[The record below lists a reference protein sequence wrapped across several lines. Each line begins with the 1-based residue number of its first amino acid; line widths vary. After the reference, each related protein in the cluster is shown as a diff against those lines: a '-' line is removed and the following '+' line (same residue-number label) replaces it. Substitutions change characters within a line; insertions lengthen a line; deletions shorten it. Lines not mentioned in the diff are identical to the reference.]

1 MKKIFTIIAAVIL
14 STTLWAQ
21 APQKMSYQ
29 AVIRDGSSYLVTNH
43 LVSMRISILL
53 GTTPVYIEIQTAT
66 TNANGL
72 VSLEIGSV
80 TPELGIFS
88 AIDWSA
94 GAYSIKTET
103 DPTGGTNYAAIVGT
117 SQILSVPYALHAKT
131 AESITGSAHY
141 IGESYGG
148 GIVFYVYDGGAHGLI
163 AATTDQSTAISWYN
177 GINKVTGATGDGI
190 GAGEMNTTII
200 VATQISDNQA
210 GNFAAK
216 VCADYTLTVDGVN
229 YGDWY
234 LPSKL
239 ELYLLYQQK
248 AVVGGFPESMHYWSS
263 TEGGNASAWG
273 MYFYFGSQ
281 ENNDKFNG
289 NAVRAIRAF

>member
-1 MKKIFTIIAAVIL
+1 MKKISLIISAL
-14 STTLWAQ
+14 LLTTTLWAQ
-21 APQKMSYQ
+21 SPQMMSYQ

-43 LVSMRISILL
+43 LVAMRISILQ
-53 GTTPVYIEIQTAT
+53 GSTPVYVEIQTPT

-72 VSLEIGSV
+72 VSIEIGSV
-80 TPELGIFS
+80 TPVSGLFS

-94 GAYSIKTET
+94 GTYFIKTET
-103 DPTGGTNYAAIVGT
+103 DPTGGTNYEAIVGT

-131 AESITGSAHY
+131 AESISGSAHY

-148 GIVFYVYDGGAHGLI
+148 GIVFYVYEGGAHGLI
-163 AATTDQSTAISWYN
+163 AATTDQNTAISWYN

-190 GAGEMNTTII
+190 GAGAMNTAII
-200 VATQISDNQA
+200 ISTQISDNQT

-216 VCADYTLTVDGVN
+216 VCADYTLTVDGVT

-234 LPSKL
+234 LPSKK
-239 ELYLLYQQK
+239 ELYLLYLQK
-248 AVVGGFPESMHYWSS
+248 AVVGGFPESMNYWSS

-281 ENNDKFNG
+281 NNNDKFNG